1 MGDIFVP
8 LLLATIRKRHPVTY
22 YTIRNLNQP
31 GQLNPFRATP
41 ALYELL
47 GEVWVLLSLQES
59 LDPHNLSQLTI
70 TYD

>member
-1 MGDIFVP
+1 M
-8 LLLATIRKRHPVTY
+8 TY
-22 YTIRNLNQP
+22 YTVRNQNQP

-47 GEVWVLLSLQES
+47 AEVSVLLSLQES
-59 LDPHNLSQLTI
+59 LDPYNLSQMMI